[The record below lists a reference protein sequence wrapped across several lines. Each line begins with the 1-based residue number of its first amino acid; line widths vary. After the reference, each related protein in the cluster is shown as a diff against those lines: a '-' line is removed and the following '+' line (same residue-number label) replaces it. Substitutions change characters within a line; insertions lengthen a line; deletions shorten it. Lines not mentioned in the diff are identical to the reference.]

1 MYGTCDTRCDMCH
14 QSAART
20 PAVPPGSNGRM
31 RLRASTKPVVLVLG
45 SGWGAHSLIK
55 VIDTDTYDVV
65 VVSPR
70 NHFLFTPMLPSTAVG
85 TVEFRS
91 LLEPIRTS
99 NPCVTYLEAECD
111 SLDPN
116 GGGWDG
122 RSRGRA
128 GLAVITHF
136 YLSACLRRS
145 MSRY

>member
-1 MYGTCDTRCDMCH
+1 M
-14 QSAART
+14 Q
-20 PAVPPGSNGRM
+20 
-31 RLRASTKPVVLVLG
+31 
-45 SGWGAHSLIK
+45 

-111 SLDPN
+111 SLDPH
-116 GGGWDG
+116 
-122 RSRGRA
+122 SE
-128 GLAVITHF
+128 
-136 YLSACLRRS
+136 
-145 MSRY
+145 